1 MTDGK
6 ILLLL
11 PDLVVFYAIIIRND
25 YKKNTKKLNLTVD
38 KTTRNGLHVNHLS
51 KMFEILRGRILSLI
65 QDTVEFYPLQT
76 ASLLNLA
83 VGGDDGVLSQNTTEQ
98 MNASTWSR

>member
-51 KMFEILRGRILSLI
+51 KMFMR
-65 QDTVEFYPLQT
+65 Y
-76 ASLLNLA
+76 
-83 VGGDDGVLSQNTTEQ
+83 
-98 MNASTWSR
+98 